1 MNFFLIIDIILFIIV
16 TLFTAYDFFFTLAS
30 FIPRKKKI
38 QSNIKQQSF
47 AIIYVAY
54 KEDKVIIES
63 IENFLYQDYPK
74 DKYQVIVVSDQMQDS
89 TNQALS
95 QLPIK
100 LLIAN
105 FEQSMKHKSLTL
117 ALEELRN
124 FDKVII
130 MDADNITEINF
141 LSRINEVT
149 QNCKALQTHRTK
161 KNDNTSIAIWDGI
174 AEEINNTVF
183 RKGHIN
189 IGLSAALI
197 GSGMVFDFTWLK
209 QNMKQCYT
217 FAEDKELELLL
228 ATQNVF
234 VDYANDIY
242 VYDEKTSQ
250 KEILLRQRSRWFHA
264 QILAFISLIKDF
276 NFKKF
281 NFNYIDKCIQWIP
294 FPRPL
299 RLILIILLIIISGL
313 ISHSLAVKWCYLGIG
328 TTLTYLLAIP
338 KSMYTKDFLISI
350 FKLPLLF
357 IVLIKSYIA
366 SLYRVRNNDMRFNN
380 TPHSITKDE

>member
-1 MNFFLIIDIILFIIV
+1 MNFFLIIDIILFTIV

-63 IENFLYQDYPK
+63 IENFLCQDYPK

-174 AEEINNTVF
+174 AEEINN
-183 RKGHIN
+183 
-189 IGLSAALI
+189 
-197 GSGMVFDFTWLK
+197 
-209 QNMKQCYT
+209 
-217 FAEDKELELLL
+217 
-228 ATQNVF
+228 
-234 VDYANDIY
+234 
-242 VYDEKTSQ
+242 
-250 KEILLRQRSRWFHA
+250 
-264 QILAFISLIKDF
+264 
-276 NFKKF
+276 
-281 NFNYIDKCIQWIP
+281 
-294 FPRPL
+294 
-299 RLILIILLIIISGL
+299 
-313 ISHSLAVKWCYLGIG
+313 
-328 TTLTYLLAIP
+328 
-338 KSMYTKDFLISI
+338 
-350 FKLPLLF
+350 
-357 IVLIKSYIA
+357 
-366 SLYRVRNNDMRFNN
+366 
-380 TPHSITKDE
+380 